1 MTKFRD
7 LSIGQEFDFID
18 DENPMYNSF
27 YTRCVKTGARKYESA
42 EGAGVGVSYTVGS
55 INAKVYHVTP

>member
-1 MTKFRD
+1 MAKFRD

-27 YTRCVKTGARKYESA
+27 YTRCVKTSARKYENADGS
-42 EGAGVGVSYTVGS
+42 VNVISYTVGS
-55 INAKVYHVTP
+55 INAKVYHVGA